1 MDNNLLQQNDE
12 HIVRALEKINLA
24 IKNFIDMSKD
34 EPKFKEYYIEL
45 TSIGQE
51 IFKLHEKLHS
61 EFKELGDCEEKFYG
75 KCDKTPLA

>member
-1 MDNNLLQQNDE
+1 MNNLLEQNDE
-12 HIVRALEKINLA
+12 HIVRALEKITLA

-45 TSIGQE
+45 TGIGQE

-61 EFKELGDCEEKFYG
+61 EFKELGGDCEEKFYG
-75 KCDKTPLA
+75 NCDKTPLV